1 MIDYQDLVM
10 KFMTKHKQYQTLVP
24 ALGPPNRVKV
34 LRLRLMME
42 ELGELSVAIHEENL
56 VHIADAL
63 ADLLYVVFGT
73 AAAYGIP
80 MDEIFQE
87 VHRSNMTKAVLDRFQ
102 KGGKVDKS
110 ENFQEPNLLPILQRY
125 DA

>member
-10 KFMTKHKQYQTLVP
+10 KFMTKHKQYPTFVP
-24 ALGPPNRVKV
+24 SNQVKV

-73 AAAYGIP
+73 AAAYDIP

-125 DA
+125 GA